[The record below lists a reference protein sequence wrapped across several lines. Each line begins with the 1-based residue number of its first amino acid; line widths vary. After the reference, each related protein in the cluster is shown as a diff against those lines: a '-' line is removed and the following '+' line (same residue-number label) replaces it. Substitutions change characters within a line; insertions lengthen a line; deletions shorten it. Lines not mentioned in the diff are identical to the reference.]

1 MMIYEFPPWLRWVQ
15 KKLPVFNIPYLAEQ
29 FAMLQVVGYVLI
41 LFDKR
46 WFDLFILYPE
56 RVFRG
61 EIWRIFT
68 FLLVPYVMNPLFFFF
83 EILFLIY
90 ILRIVIANFSELGT
104 FIFLFFSMA
113 GFVLY
118 SLTFRIP
125 LANGGGIFPA
135 LIVTAGIL
143 APDEQILYAFFF
155 PLRLKWVAWIT
166 FIGTMLPI
174 MRYIFFP
181 GVFPGFVQYLLV
193 QYGVVLLFFYHIFY
207 IRVKNTWRRIEWK
220 MKNRL

>member
-15 KKLPVFNIPYLAEQ
+15 KKFPVFNIPYLAEQ

-118 SLTFRIP
+118 SLISHTP
-125 LANGGGIFPA
+125 LVHVGVIFPA
-135 LIVTAGIL
+135 LIVAGGIL
-143 APDEQILYAFFF
+143 APDDQVLYALFF
-155 PLRLKWVAWIT
+155 PLKLKWVAWIT